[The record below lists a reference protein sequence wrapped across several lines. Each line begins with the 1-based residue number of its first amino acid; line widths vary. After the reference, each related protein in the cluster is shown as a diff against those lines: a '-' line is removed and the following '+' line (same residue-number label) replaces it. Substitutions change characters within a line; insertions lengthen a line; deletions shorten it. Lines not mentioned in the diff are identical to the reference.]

1 MKPLRFIKAFALVG
15 VVFAA
20 ATGCKK
26 DSEPAPV
33 PEIKIETPA
42 ISLPEEASEIVI
54 NYTVSNPTEGVQLKA
69 SSQAEWLHFEGVE
82 SDKVKFI
89 ADENPVEEPRNGEIV
104 LSYQG
109 AKDVKVQVS
118 QVAKYVTPKT
128 LTFELKILDVKSRQ
142 VIVECIPSDP
152 EATYIAMVTYK
163 SNMEK

>member
-54 NYTVSNPTEGVQLKA
+54 NYTVTNPTEGVQLKA
-69 SSQAEWLHFEGVE
+69 SSQAEWLHFEGVDP
-82 SDKVKFI
+82 DKVKFI
-89 ADENPVEEPRNGEIV
+89 ADENPVEEP
-104 LSYQG
+104 
-109 AKDVKVQVS
+109 
-118 QVAKYVTPKT
+118 
-128 LTFELKILDVKSRQ
+128 
-142 VIVECIPSDP
+142 
-152 EATYIAMVTYK
+152 
-163 SNMEK
+163 

>member
-54 NYTVSNPTEGVQLKA
+54 NYTVTNPTEGVQLKA
-69 SSQAEWLHFEGVE
+69 SSQAEWIHFEGVDP
-82 SDKVKFI
+82 DKVKFI

-128 LTFELKILDVKSRQ
+128 LTFELKVLDVKSRQ

-152 EATYIAMVTYK
+152 KRHI
-163 SNMEK
+163 SLW